1 MIRYFNPH
9 VLYMLMLLA
18 FTSCATIIGG
28 NKYRANISVIG
39 APDAKI
45 MYEGMPVGQGYATVS
60 VKRRNAN
67 RFSFSVKQR
76 DCDEKV
82 YYFNSR
88 RFRTAAFIGSI
99 LGWTG
104 ILPNGLL
111 LPWGAAVDI
120 ISGSLWKPDEYE
132 RGVSKIDFRTYN
144 YRVEYDGCP
153 VEVEERQTQPIN
165 ISAGPAYDVVKLFDG
180 RILKGEIFEK
190 VPNQY
195 LKIKTLDNNIHT
207 LPMDNVL
214 EISKEAAAPR

>member
-1 MIRYFNPH
+1 MNMNRYFMRH
-9 VLYMLMLLA
+9 AFFMLVLLG

-45 MYEGMPVGQGYATVS
+45 IYQGMPVGQGYATVS

-76 DCDEKV
+76 DCEEKV

-111 LPWGAAVDI
+111 LPLGC
-120 ISGSLWKPDEYE
+120 SG
-132 RGVSKIDFRTYN
+132 
-144 YRVEYDGCP
+144 
-153 VEVEERQTQPIN
+153 
-165 ISAGPAYDVVKLFDG
+165 
-180 RILKGEIFEK
+180 
-190 VPNQY
+190 
-195 LKIKTLDNNIHT
+195 
-207 LPMDNVL
+207 
-214 EISKEAAAPR
+214 